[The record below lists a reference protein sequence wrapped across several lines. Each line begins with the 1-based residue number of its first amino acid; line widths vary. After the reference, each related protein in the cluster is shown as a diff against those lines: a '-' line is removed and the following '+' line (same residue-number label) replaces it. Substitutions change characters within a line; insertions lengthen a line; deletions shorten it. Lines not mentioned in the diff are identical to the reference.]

1 VFGPMVAL
9 AVAYGEQ
16 LADRPAED
24 DEIEPLSR
32 TLWELSR
39 NMSSVDYLAALL
51 QMQALARGVV
61 AFFAEYDV
69 LLTPALAERPLPI
82 GECNGLGDEPLRDF
96 ARSADF
102 TPYTALFNV
111 TGQPAISVPAGFG
124 EDGLPTNAQLVA
136 KPLGE
141 DTLLQLAA
149 QLETARPLDER
160 RPALATATGS

>member
-1 VFGPMVAL
+1 VFGPAIAL
-9 AVAYGEQ
+9 GVAYGEL
-16 LADRPAED
+16 LAGRAPED

-32 TLWELSR
+32 ALWELSR
-39 NMSSVDYLAALL
+39 AMTSIEYLAALA
-51 QMQALARGVV
+51 QMQALARGVI

-82 GECNGLGDEPLRDF
+82 GECTGLGENPLRDF
-96 ARSADF
+96 ARSGAF

-111 TGQPAISVPAGFG
+111 TGQPAISLPAGFG
-124 EDGLPTNAQLVA
+124 DDGLPTNAHIVA

-149 QLETARPLDER
+149 QLEVARPPDGR
-160 RPALATATGS
+160 RPAIATA